1 MKKCICIVISI
12 LLLAAVAAPAANAAV
27 SEEVYPTIMVAGYSS
42 SNLYEDDNQ
51 VWKLDMNGIL
61 NTVLSRI
68 AQIGRGLGELA
79 LQRPDYLTDL
89 VGQEILNLAGKLRTN
104 PDGSSVFNIT
114 TYRQDA
120 EHTQL
125 SYLYAHG
132 QESQIHEP
140 IIMDAAAE
148 WYGENGGDYLFS
160 YQQDFRMSMVDCAAT
175 LDKYVDSVLEFT
187 GAKKV
192 NIIAVSHGGQTV
204 AAYLAM
210 YGLRKN
216 VINNAVLTVP
226 AIGGAALAYDV
237 MSESVALDEETLLY
251 FIENGNMMEED
262 INWLVRAH
270 QFGILD
276 QVCNLLIHRY
286 IKQILGYWGSMWDF
300 IPLEYYDELKNEL
313 LDPVESAALIEK
325 SDYFHYEILAN
336 MTEILN
342 SCVDEG
348 MNIYLVAGMGMPSVT
363 GLQVQSDAI
372 IPVKCATGAESAPY
386 GSRYNNGY
394 IQKNSIC
401 ANVSHNHLS
410 PDMTVDASTGFLPD
424 YTWYIHGMYHGMG
437 KKDDYFMDLCKT
449 LLLTNNRIDVHSY
462 SEFPQFKYSTN
473 RNYSVICALDSS
485 PEGYWTTSDSKLII
499 TNLSHKYKMRV
510 TSVTVDGAD
519 VRFDVKKLIYL
530 DPLSS
535 CSIDMS
541 GVLPV
546 GSLQTADITVN
557 YRLIGSITP
566 IGCRT
571 QVFTILNGDP
581 LPYDPN
587 EPYTSMYHETAFEEG
602 IPDTVKSVLKF
613 TGMFDFLKMII
624 NNLLTV
630 LNTFRIK

>member
-1 MKKCICIVISI
+1 MKKCICIVLGI
-12 LLLAAVAAPAANAAV
+12 LLLVTVVSPAANAAV

-42 SNLYEDDNQ
+42 SNLYEGDDQ
-51 VWKLDMNGIL
+51 VWKLNMNGIL
-61 NTVLSRI
+61 NTVLSSI

-104 PDGSSVFNIT
+104 PDGSSVFNLT
-114 TYRQDA
+114 TYYQDA

-125 SYLYAHG
+125 SYLYANG
-132 QESQIHEP
+132 ELSQIHEE
-140 IIMDAAAE
+140 IVMDAIAE

-210 YGLRKN
+210 YGLQKN
-216 VINNAVLTVP
+216 VVNNAVLTVP

-251 FIENGNMMEED
+251 FIENGNMLEED

-276 QVCNLLIHRY
+276 QVCNLLVHRY
-286 IKQILGYWGSMWDF
+286 VKQILGYWGSMWDF

-372 IPVKCATGAESAPY
+372 IPVKCSTGAESAPY

-394 IQKNSIC
+394 IQKNDIC
-401 ANVSHNHLS
+401 TDVSHNHLS

-437 KKDDYFMDLCKT
+437 KKDDYFMDLCRM
-449 LLLTNNRIDVHSY
+449 LLLTNNRVDVFTY
-462 SEFPQFKYSTN
+462 SEFPQFKHSTN

-485 PEGYWTTSDSKLII
+485 PEGYWTTSDSKLIV

-510 TSVTVDGAD
+510 TSVSVDGAD
-519 VRFDVKKLIYL
+519 IRFDIKKLIYL
-530 DPLSS
+530 DPLES
-535 CSIDMS
+535 CAIDMS
-541 GVLPV
+541 GVLPE
-546 GSLQTADITVN
+546 GSLQTVDITVN

-566 IGCRT
+566 IGSRT

-581 LPYDPN
+581 LPYDSA
-587 EPYTSMYHETAFEEG
+587 EPYTAMYHETAFEEG
-602 IPDTVKSVLKF
+602 ISDTTKSILKY

-624 NNLLTV
+624 NNLITV
-630 LNTFRIK
+630 LGTFRIK